1 MGKKQDYQRLL
12 DQLEAQLAQARNP
25 SQYEQNLGAD
35 YTRNRNWLLNGDHKN
50 GQDIGALTNISPVA
64 NMSKEMQRGMG
75 GPMDSMASGT
85 SGNPLAMHGQELRR
99 DSDTNKMWGGAFENT
114 LNQIQGGQGQT
125 LDVLQN
131 SYNDRMQKGIQG
143 AQMLMQGYENRPKS
157 FWSKVLPGI
166 LGSGAKFGMGFI

>member
-12 DQLEAQLAQARNP
+12 DQLEAQLAQSHNP

-35 YTRNRNWLLNGDHKN
+35 FNRNRNWLLGGNHKT

-64 NMSKEMQRGMG
+64 NASKEMQMGMG
-75 GPMDSMASGT
+75 APMDSMASGT

-99 DSDTNKMWGGAFENT
+99 DNDTNKMWGGAFENT
-114 LNQIQGGQGQT
+114 LNQVQNNNDQMFGT
-125 LDVLQN
+125 LQN

-143 AQMLMQGYENRPKS
+143 AQMLQQGYENRPKS
-157 FWSKVLPGI
+157 FWSKVLPGLI
-166 LGSGAKFGMGFI
+166 SSGAKFGMGFI